1 MIDYVYIY
9 ILDDYRIILVYDG
22 KKGSIDSDGI
32 LCDKYGEPGV
42 DHQIWE
48 TCLFAGL
55 FACSLT
61 LFDSRCAMLEM
72 LLPEH
77 ALTLLMIFDVFFKTR
92 CALQKR

>member
-61 LFDSRCAMLEM
+61 L
-72 LLPEH
+72 
-77 ALTLLMIFDVFFKTR
+77 LTHGVPCWK
-92 CALQKR
+92 